1 MSYVIA
7 APEFVTA
14 AATDLA
20 GIGSSL
26 SEANAAAAASTTKVI
41 AAGGDEVS
49 AAIASLFS
57 GHGQQFQALSAQA
70 AAFHSQFVQARPD
83 QCPRQDSNLRHRL

>member
-1 MSYVIA
+1 MSYLIA
-7 APEFVTA
+7 APDMLEA
-14 AATDLA
+14 AAADAA

-26 SEANAAAAASTTKVI
+26 SEANNAAAASTTRML

-57 GHGQQFQALSAQA
+57 SHGKAFQAISAQA
-70 AAFHSQFVQARPD
+70 GTRCLCH
-83 QCPRQDSNLRHRL
+83 

>member
-1 MSYVIA
+1 MSYLIA
-7 APEFVTA
+7 APDMLA
-14 AATDLA
+14 AAAADAA

>member
-26 SEANAAAAASTTKVI
+26 SEGQR
-41 AAGGDEVS
+41 GGRRLDHQS
-49 AAIASLFS
+49 
-57 GHGQQFQALSAQA
+57 
-70 AAFHSQFVQARPD
+70 D
-83 QCPRQDSNLRHRL
+83 HRRWR